1 MAEADAT
8 TILTRQ
14 RESLPVKLTQTEV
27 REFGVRLAQMAG
39 AIDMHGDRE
48 KEVKSQLKAERTKL
62 EAEHQRLASV
72 VRSGYENRNVD
83 TITYAHHDEGY
94 AITLRADNDDE
105 LRRRRLDDADQQV
118 ALPFDGERDP
128 DDED

>member
-1 MAEADAT
+1 MAEAV
-8 TILTRQ
+8 TILTKQ
-14 RESLPVKLTQTEV
+14 REGLPVKLTQTEV
-27 REFGVRLAQMAG
+27 REYGVRLAQLAG

-72 VRSGYENRNVD
+72 VRSGYETREVE
-83 TITYAHHDEGY
+83 TVTYADYPGGV
-94 AITLRADNDDE
+94 AVTVRADNDDE
-105 LRRRRLDDADQQV
+105 LRRRRLDEEERQTG
-118 ALPFDGERDP
+118 LPFGTEIE